1 LGVLGPGLGP
11 GALLNL
17 DLVLVRDQPVPSGI
31 WGLGPDFPR
40 RVPFFLPISWLST
53 IVGTAAGKAVI
64 VAAFAVAFVGASRL
78 VGAAPLATRFGAG
91 LLYALSPFT
100 LTRLGSG
107 QPAFL
112 AALAVLPW
120 ALPRLLRPHDD
131 VGATLLWA
139 AALGCC
145 GITGGLLAVPVVLV
159 GLVAAH
165 GQRWARVLGAL
176 LIGQLAWL
184 VPALVVAATGATARL
199 APAASFATNAHGLG
213 GVARVLAGH
222 GFWQLG
228 NQVGDPGG
236 AFVAIIGVVLGLLAL
251 AGAARL
257 DASWRAP
264 AAGLGALGLAVTLA
278 SALPGLRDVYADF
291 ADTTLGAPLRESQ
304 RFFVLFLVWM
314 APAAALGA
322 QRLAGDEPGA
332 LPGALS
338 AAPAALAVI
347 LAAPGLWG
355 IGGRL
360 DPVAFPRAWNTS
372 RTLIQSRPGTV
383 LTLPWNEYLDLSF
396 ADGRRSLNPTPDF
409 FGGDVLVSRD
419 PELGRPVQEGSDPR
433 IPAAQ
438 RAVDRIRVGRP
449 ASAQLARLGVRWV
462 FLMHEVDWRA
472 YRGLADDPGLERIVR
487 GPAAG
492 LYRVKAWRGPVRTD
506 RGEPE
511 IDPIVAPLALLEH
524 SGPAV
529 WNAPASGG
537 WLRGLDPTAQAPNGL
552 LRLPAGS
559 GPVWYWPSLL
569 VLGADTAMAGA
580 VVMAVR
586 RRRRGPK
593 TA

>member
-1 LGVLGPGLGP
+1 
-11 GALLNL
+11 LLNL

-419 PELGRPVQEGSDPR
+419 PGREIDEYHGFLCLTPDFPGAGASMRPKSPRSVRSRPEPGSVASTCSDGVTWMILR
-433 IPAAQ
+433 PAA
-438 RAVDRIRVGRP
+438 RRSM
-449 ASAQLARLGVRWV
+449 ASGS
-462 FLMHEVDWRA
+462 
-472 YRGLADDPGLERIVR
+472 P
-487 GPAAG
+487 P
-492 LYRVKAWRGPVRTD
+492 
-506 RGEPE
+506 
-511 IDPIVAPLALLEH
+511 
-524 SGPAV
+524 SGPRQ
-529 WNAPASGG
+529 G
-537 WLRGLDPTAQAPNGL
+537 WKSP
-552 LRLPAGS
+552 
-559 GPVWYWPSLL
+559 
-569 VLGADTAMAGA
+569 
-580 VVMAVR
+580 
-586 RRRRGPK
+586 
-593 TA
+593 